1 MLRAVV
7 VCTYTGNIAA
17 NQSVTAITSSDRH
30 GNHGRTDGV
39 LGVQAPSN
47 GFRLEGQWAS
57 GRASGSFL
65 SGGART
71 DVTAP
76 AGATLPACFEHLS
89 KALEALASKTSD
101 AWLGV
106 NA

>member
-30 GNHGRTDGV
+30 CTHGRADGV
-39 LGVQAPSN
+39 LGDGHLHPMTSAMRAIGHRLMQP
-47 GFRLEGQWAS
+47 GF
-57 GRASGSFL
+57 FL

-71 DVTAP
+71 DVIAP
-76 AGATLPACFEHLS
+76 AVCT
-89 KALEALASKTSD
+89 
-101 AWLGV
+101 
-106 NA
+106 

>member
-1 MLRAVV
+1 MTSAMRAI
-7 VCTYTGNIAA
+7 G
-17 NQSVTAITSSDRH
+17 H
-30 GNHGRTDGV
+30 
-39 LGVQAPSN
+39 
-47 GFRLEGQWAS
+47 RLMQP
-57 GRASGSFL
+57 GSFL

-76 AGATLPACFEHLS
+76 AGATLPACFEHLV